1 MRQLPGGPSAVSH
14 DASCKLFNPF
24 KLCNAWRMRQRHGQ
38 SDTGRDITTAYRAL
52 VGFTALVAAVTF
64 VLSFLGLYD
73 YGWRVAGVPTW
84 LAWLVP
90 VGVDGL
96 TLVAVAATYALRHE
110 VFRARAYAWS
120 VFAVAVL
127 ASTLGNLSHAVARGL
142 TWEGQVGAAAWPALL
157 ALASHLAIVAKRHLE
172 RAGVAEQRDAP
183 PVPVATSTPSAPT
196 ASPATSSPVAP
207 KRPAA
212 KTQPIRTARDSDSD
226 LRATARDMY
235 LGGERRLVK
244 IAMKLNTSKRTVER
258 WTKDLRATAD
268 ATDTAK
274 AADPETAAAAA
285 N

>member
-1 MRQLPGGPSAVSH
+1 M
-14 DASCKLFNPF
+14 
-24 KLCNAWRMRQRHGQ
+24 
-38 SDTGRDITTAYRAL
+38 SDSDNGRDIATAYRAL

-172 RAGVAEQRDAP
+172 RGGVAEEGDARRDPVPSPGASAP
-183 PVPVATSTPSAPT
+183 VAESATPVAAARASQPEPAITVPVAPTPKRQPRQRRTSTAPT
-196 ASPATSSPVAP
+196 V
-207 KRPAA
+207 
-212 KTQPIRTARDSDSD
+212 SDSD
-226 LRATARDMY
+226 TRSKARAMY
-235 LGGERRLVK
+235 VSGERHLAT
-244 IAMKLNTSKRTVER
+244 IAMKFGVNKRTVER
-258 WTKDLRATAD
+258 WTEDLRATS
-268 ATDTAK
+268 DTAES
-274 AADPETAAAAA
+274 ADPEPAATAAA

>member
-1 MRQLPGGPSAVSH
+1 M
-14 DASCKLFNPF
+14 LFNLF
-24 KLCNAWRMRQRHGQ
+24 KLCNACDMRQRQ
-38 SDTGRDITTAYRAL
+38 ISDTGRDIATAYRAL
-52 VGFTALVAAVTF
+52 VGFTGLVAAVTF

-172 RAGVAEQRDAP
+172 RGDVAEARG
-183 PVPVATSTPSAPT
+183 ATHEPAAT
-196 ASPATSSPVAP
+196 APATTPRAAAP
-207 KRPAA
+207 AARPATRKPA
-212 KTQPIRTARDSDSD
+212 AARQAGGGPVRDKPA
-226 LRATARDMY
+226 RARQQY
-235 LGGERRLVK
+235 LAGERLAS
-244 IAMKLNTSKRTVER
+244 IAVSLGTNKRNVER
-258 WTKDLRATAD
+258 WTKDLRDSGTGAPAGDTAD
-268 ATDTAK
+268 PDR
-274 AADPETAAAAA
+274 AAAAA